1 MTADKT
7 GAADAGAIG
16 SKGPEGGRLP
26 PEPSLRLL
34 AASLA
39 AQVQVALG
47 LHENPL
53 TKKTE
58 KDLPLAKHGIAML
71 EILETKTKGN
81 LDADEASFL
90 GQILYALRMAYV
102 KLGK

>member
-1 MTADKT
+1 MAKDKAEAT
-7 GAADAGAIG
+7 DAGG
-16 SKGPEGGRLP
+16 HGGQI
-26 PEPSLRLL
+26 PEPSFRLL
-34 AASLA
+34 VASLA

-58 KDLPLAKHGIAML
+58 KDLPSAKHGIAML
-71 EILETKTKGN
+71 EILEAKTKGN
-81 LDADEASFL
+81 LDADEVTFL
-90 GQILYALRMAYV
+90 GQVLYALRMAFV